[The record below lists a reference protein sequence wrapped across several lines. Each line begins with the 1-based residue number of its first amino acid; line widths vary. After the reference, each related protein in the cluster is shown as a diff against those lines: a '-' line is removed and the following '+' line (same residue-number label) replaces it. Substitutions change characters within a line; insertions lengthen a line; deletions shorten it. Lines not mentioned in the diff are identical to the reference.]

1 MVRTEHS
8 LRLRLPALLTRG
20 SIYTLLTIGAVIA
33 AFPFIWMVLTS
44 LKSYQE
50 TALRVWLP
58 SELLFSNYP
67 TAWRQAPFGRYF
79 LNTTF
84 VAVCTVAGVLFTS
97 VLAAYAFARME
108 FFGKRF
114 LFIAFLATLMIP
126 FEILLIPDF
135 VIITKLGWANTYYA
149 LIVPWTAS
157 AFQIFLLRQ
166 FFATIP
172 KDLYDAAVLD
182 GAGHLSFLWLIVLP
196 LARPALVTVALFAF
210 LGAWRSLLWPL
221 IVTKSE
227 NMRTIELGLSSYVQE
242 AGTQTQL
249 LMAAAVFAIAPI
261 LVLYF
266 LGQKQFIEGIATS
279 GLKG

>member
-1 MVRTEHS
+1 VVATQHNVRT
-8 LRLRLPALLTRG
+8 RLPQLAVRSAIYILLCLG
-20 SIYTLLTIGAVIA
+20 VVIA
-33 AFPFIWMVLTS
+33 IFPFVWMILTS

-58 SELLFSNYP
+58 SELLFSNYR
-67 TAWRQAPFGRYF
+67 TAWNQAPFGRYF

-84 VAVCTVAGVLFTS
+84 VAVTTVCGLVFTS

-108 FFGKRF
+108 FFGKRVI
-114 LFIAFLATLMIP
+114 FIGFLATLMIP

-135 VIITKLGWANTYYA
+135 LIVTKLHWANTYYA

-182 GAGHLSFLWLIVLP
+182 GADHLGFLGMIVLP
-196 LARPALVTVALFAF
+196 LARPALVTVIIFGF

-221 IVTKSE
+221 VVTKDE
-227 NMRTIELGLSSYVQE
+227 AMRTIEVGLQSYVSE

-249 LMAAAVFAIAPI
+249 LMAAAVFTTIPI
-261 LVLYF
+261 IVIYF
-266 LGQKQFIEGIATS
+266 LGQKQFIQGIATS

>member
-1 MVRTEHS
+1 MVSTQHS
-8 LRLRLPALLTRG
+8 LHQRLPHLTVRAAIYILLTA
-20 SIYTLLTIGAVIA
+20 GAVIA
-33 AFPFIWMVLTS
+33 AFPFAWMILTS

-50 TALRVWLP
+50 TALRVWIP
-58 SELLFSNYP
+58 SQLLFSNYP
-67 TAWRQAPFGRYF
+67 QAWGQAPFARYF
-79 LNTTF
+79 LNTT
-84 VAVCTVAGVLFTS
+84 VVSVCTVAGVVFTS

-114 LFIAFLATLMIP
+114 IFLVFLSTLMIP

-135 VIITKLGWANTYYA
+135 IIVTRLRWANTYAA
-149 LIVPWTAS
+149 LIIPWTAS

-172 KDLYDAAVLD
+172 KDLYDAAILD
-182 GAGHLSFLWLIVLP
+182 GAGHLSFLRLIVIP
-196 LARPALVTVALFAF
+196 LARPALVTVMLFSF
-210 LGAWRSLLWPL
+210 LGSWKALLWPL

-227 NMRTIELGLSSYVQE
+227 VMRTVEVGMASYVSE

-249 LMAAAVFAIAPI
+249 LMAAAVFTTIPI
-261 LVLYF
+261 VVMYF